1 MAIALI
7 NGQNYTHQQI
17 VFNVG
22 GVPLLSLSD
31 LTLTNATQREF
42 SYGTSRAPVGYGDG
56 RDEPGDV
63 SFTLSL
69 TDARALIKASPENN
83 PNRLAPFNIPVT
95 YLNEG
100 KPLNISIKNVLIVS
114 HEMATDVDNK
124 DIKMSFTAQCS
135 HYEIKAV

>member
-31 LTLTNATQREF
+31 ITLTNATQREF
-42 SYGTSRAPVGYGDG
+42 SYGTSKAPVGYGDG
-56 RDEPGDV
+56 RDEPGDLT
-63 SFTLSL
+63 FTLSL
-69 TDARALIKASPENN
+69 TDARAIIKASPEKN
-83 PNRLAPFNIPVT
+83 PNRLAPFNIPLT
-95 YLNEG
+95 LLNEA
-100 KPLNISIKNVLIVS
+100 KPMNISIKNVLIQS
-114 HEMATDVDNK
+114 HELPSDIDNK

-135 HYEIKAV
+135 HYEIKTV